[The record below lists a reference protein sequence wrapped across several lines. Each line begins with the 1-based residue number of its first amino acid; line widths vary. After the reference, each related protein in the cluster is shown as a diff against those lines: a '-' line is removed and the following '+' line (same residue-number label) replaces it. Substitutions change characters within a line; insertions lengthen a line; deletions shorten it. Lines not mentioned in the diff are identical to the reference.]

1 MTKNCF
7 GAGKAYYL
15 AARSDLGFLRA
26 FYRDLFAEAG
36 LSNAFGI
43 ELPYGVTVAERQD
56 EKAERRLVFVM
67 NFREEPVRL
76 EKIRKW
82 IDAESGEVYEEVLEL
97 PGFSC
102 RILK

>member
-1 MTKNCF
+1 M
-7 GAGKAYYL
+7 
-15 AARSDLGFLRA
+15 
-26 FYRDLFAEAG
+26 
-36 LSNAFGI
+36 
-43 ELPYGVTVAERQD
+43 AERQD

-76 EKIRKW
+76 EKIGKW